1 MPKVLFTFPIKEQFR
16 NELEKEFSE
25 AEFDF
30 SGTMEN
36 AERKHPDILV
46 TYGSDL
52 DAASLG
58 GLPDLKWVMVASA
71 GVDQLPLKELGERDI
86 LVTNSSGIH
95 KTPMAETVL
104 AHILSLKRA
113 LPQLREQQKQKVW
126 EKVKS
131 GELKG
136 STALILGPG
145 SIGGE
150 IGRLLQAFGVRT
162 IGCSRSG
169 STHDGMHED
178 ISFDCI
184 DEHLPEA
191 DYVIS
196 VLPST
201 PETRWLLNEEH
212 FKRMKNTAVFLNFG
226 RGDLVKEEVIIE
238 ALKNKEIAQ
247 AVLDVFEQEPL
258 PETNPLWELENCTV
272 SPHVSALSAKYVER
286 ALEIFKEN
294 LRVWLS
300 SEGSYKNIVEPD
312 RGY

>member
-1 MPKVLFTFPIKEQFR
+1 MTNVLFTFPIKEQFR
-16 NELEKEFSE
+16 NELYEKFRKVT
-25 AEFDF
+25 FDF
-30 SGTMEN
+30 SGTIEG
-36 AERKHPDILV
+36 AEEKDPDILV

-52 DAASLG
+52 NKEVLDQLTQ
-58 GLPDLKWVMVASA
+58 LKWVMVASA
-71 GVDQLPLKELGERDI
+71 GVDQLPLQELGQRDI
-86 LVTNSSGIH
+86 LVTNVSGIH

-126 EKVKS
+126 EKVRS
-131 GELKG
+131 GELRG
-136 STALILGPG
+136 TTALILGPG

-184 DEHLPEA
+184 TDHLGEA

-201 PETRWLLNEEH
+201 PETRWILNEDH
-212 FKRMKNTAVFLNFG
+212 FRQMKDTAVFMNFG
-226 RGDLVKEEVIIE
+226 RGDLVKSQVIIDS
-238 ALKNKEIAQ
+238 LQNKEIGH

-258 PETNPLWELENCTV
+258 PENSPLWSLPNCTV
-272 SPHVSALSAKYVER
+272 SPHVSALSAKYIER
-286 ALEIFKEN
+286 ALEVFEGN
-294 LRVWLS
+294 LRNWL
-300 SEGSYKNIVEPD
+300 EDTGDYKNIIEPD